1 MQEKIIWGSLDS
13 GNQQVIRF
21 LQEIWALRMG
31 EEKQFGV
38 MNGKPEPEIS
48 AAGKTHGWTKSDF
61 TSNGNLVRINSFDR
75 TCRRFNESLCVE
87 DMFV

>member
-1 MQEKIIWGSLDS
+1 
-13 GNQQVIRF
+13 
-21 LQEIWALRMG
+21 
-31 EEKQFGV
+31 

-75 TCRRFNESLCVE
+75 TCQRFNESLCVE
-87 DMFV
+87 EMFV